1 MVDDAAIL
9 LDALFFRERPARAV
23 LVFLLLL
30 LLLDIGGGDDDD
42 DDDGA
47 IATEGRGY
55 ETVLLLTRA
64 ARSIGRSRRRNKS
77 AAPSAFEM
85 ASNGPI

>member
-1 MVDDAAIL
+1 MLMVDDAAIL

-30 LLLDIGGGDDDD
+30 LLLDGGGG

-77 AAPSAFEM
+77 AAPSAFER

>member
-30 LLLDIGGGDDDD
+30 LLLDGGGG

-77 AAPSAFEM
+77 AAPSAFER

>member
-30 LLLDIGGGDDDD
+30 LLLDIGGGDD

-77 AAPSAFEM
+77 AAPSAFER